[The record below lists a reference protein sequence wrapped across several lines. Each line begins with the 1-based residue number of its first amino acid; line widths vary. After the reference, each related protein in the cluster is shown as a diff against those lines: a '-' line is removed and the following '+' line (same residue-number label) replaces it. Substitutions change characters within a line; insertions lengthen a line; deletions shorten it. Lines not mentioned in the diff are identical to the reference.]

1 MEQKTIGKFISALRK
16 AEGMT
21 QKDLAEKLN
30 VSDKSVSRW
39 ERDEGAPDISMIP
52 VIAEVFG
59 VTCDEL
65 LRGERKPA
73 AERVEAAP
81 EEKSFKAEKQM
92 KRLIK
97 LALFRF
103 RSQNYIALG
112 LSLVG
117 VIAALVANLA
127 YTAALLGFFLALSF
141 IVAAVVCEGI
151 FIGRAFLSVEDA
163 ELDSEDISDFK
174 KKVVTLGE
182 FTFGVI
188 TALLGFVFPLLFV
201 KSYYGLMADE
211 LLLWGS
217 ICAAVFR
224 ILYSVVLYFVNGT
237 LKTNGT
243 LVFTEKE
250 EEAFNY
256 RRKVMKYTAL
266 TLLAVLIVTGILH
279 YNTTIL
285 WGPGS
290 VMKGITFDDY
300 ESFIAYMEE
309 DVPMSTESFYGSD
322 TEYAIAPVPD
332 SETIYYDEDGNII
345 SEEESLRHT
354 VEDENGVVVCEYI
367 QRNQNVCSISHSA
380 KDGSALPITVRT
392 YDDVYNAKR
401 IIESRHQVFA
411 IVYVFEFLSA
421 FASYMVLSNKKR
433 IK

>member
-188 TALLGFVFPLLFV
+188 TALLGFVFPLLF
-201 KSYYGLMADE
+201 L
-211 LLLWGS
+211 
-217 ICAAVFR
+217 
-224 ILYSVVLYFVNGT
+224 ILCS
-237 LKTNGT
+237 
-243 LVFTEKE
+243 
-250 EEAFNY
+250 
-256 RRKVMKYTAL
+256 RSR
-266 TLLAVLIVTGILH
+266 
-279 YNTTIL
+279 
-285 WGPGS
+285 PS
-290 VMKGITFDDY
+290 R
-300 ESFIAYMEE
+300 
-309 DVPMSTESFYGSD
+309 
-322 TEYAIAPVPD
+322 
-332 SETIYYDEDGNII
+332 
-345 SEEESLRHT
+345 LR
-354 VEDENGVVVCEYI
+354 CFSPPPC
-367 QRNQNVCSISHSA
+367 R
-380 KDGSALPITVRT
+380 
-392 YDDVYNAKR
+392 
-401 IIESRHQVFA
+401 
-411 IVYVFEFLSA
+411 
-421 FASYMVLSNKKR
+421 
-433 IK
+433 